1 MDEHLLAEHPSTSE
15 LVEATRLND
24 ERTIFQ
30 HRKTWIF
37 TVGLVMFAVII
48 SIAVV
53 FGVDNSGDKEKASPT
68 LPPDR
73 IEEVGNTTE
82 SFVRDVLPDYSRNAL
97 EDPTS
102 SQSLALAWLWKDPI
116 ATSRLPN
123 FRRVQ
128 RFALA
133 TIFFAK
139 ASSIDQGNIE
149 GSYWLTEEHECTWP
163 TNDSPTTV
171 CKNDEFQAFE
181 LSQFA
186 LNGTIPPE
194 MGLLTKLL
202 SIDIS
207 NNHVFGA
214 LPSELG
220 YLSRIDQFLAT
231 NCALVSHYPYYLRHS
246 INTSFSL
253 PSCRPDRFQ
262 PNLACGPACAG
273 SLSRTTS

>member
-1 MDEHLLAEHPSTSE
+1 
-15 LVEATRLND
+15 
-24 ERTIFQ
+24 
-30 HRKTWIF
+30 
-37 TVGLVMFAVII
+37 
-48 SIAVV
+48 
-53 FGVDNSGDKEKASPT
+53 
-68 LPPDR
+68 
-73 IEEVGNTTE
+73 VGNTTE
-82 SFVRDVLPDYSRNAL
+82 SFVRDVLPDYSRTAL

-102 SQSLALAWLWKDPI
+102 AQSLALAWLWKDPI

-133 TIFFAK
+133 TIFFAM
-139 ASSIDQGNIE
+139 ANPIQLEDIVEID
-149 GSYWLTEEHECTWP
+149 WLTEEHECTWP

-171 CKNDEFQAFE
+171 CQNEEFQTFVFNE
-181 LSQFA
+181 LK
-186 LNGTIPPE
+186 LLGTIPPE
-194 MGLLTKLL
+194 LGLLTKLAN
-202 SIDIS
+202 IDIS
-207 NNHVFGA
+207 DNLVFGA

-220 YLSRIDQFLAT
+220 HLLRMDQFRAT